1 MTVTHLTCMHVLQLT
16 FKNIPQSPAMA
27 VLGLIQSPFKT
38 IVKSSKRIKLSGGSR
53 EAEFV

>member
-1 MTVTHLTCMHVLQLT
+1 
-16 FKNIPQSPAMA
+16 MA

-53 EAEFV
+53 EAEFL